1 MRTSALLAVCLF
13 LVSGCAVLPDATITY
28 YLPKS
33 TTVFSVTQTVSCAG
47 KNAAVSDAVTPS
59 TDFEADTAF
68 ASITTHGLDGAL
80 SDTEVTVALTE
91 DGRLKSINSKQTGEA
106 EPIIK
111 GAVGTLVSIATVAA
125 LPPEQNKFSCNNP
138 SQKPVSVVFASKQL
152 SYAELATIAA
162 KAKDART
169 IGLSTDPASQEIESQ
184 LASLGI
190 PPPVLSIVT
199 TEDMAFIQQ
208 PKTDGSVDIALP
220 IMRRFH
226 LSLSLQDEVKWT
238 STLVLPHEDFNK
250 DSRTYDVHIPKSA
263 SFGIQTFSLILSESG
278 AVTSIQYAKSS
289 GASSAIGGVQD
300 VTNPFTPSSKNSRL
314 KDEGD
319 TMAYQQRI
327 AICKS
332 NPTDCK

>member
-1 MRTSALLAVCLF
+1 MRTSALLASCLF
-13 LVSGCAVLPDATITY
+13 LVSGCAVLPDATVTY

-47 KNAAVSDAVTPS
+47 KNAAVSDAVTSS
-59 TDFEADTAF
+59 TDFEADAAF

-80 SDTEVTVALTE
+80 SDTDVTVALTE
-91 DGRLKSINSKQTGEA
+91 DGRLKSVNSKQTGEA

-111 GAVGTLVSIATVAA
+111 SAVGTLVSIATTAA
-125 LPPEQNKFSCNNP
+125 LTPGQTKFSCKNP
-138 SQKPVSVVFASKQL
+138 DQKPVSVVFASKQL
-152 SYAELATIAA
+152 SYADLATIAS
-162 KAKDART
+162 KTNGAR
-169 IGLSTDPASQEIESQ
+169 IVDLSTDPASREIESQ

-190 PPPVLSIVT
+190 PHPILSIVT
-199 TEDMAFIQQ
+199 KEDMTFIKQ
-208 PKTDGSVDIALP
+208 PKTNGSVDIALP

-238 STLVLPHEDFNK
+238 STLVLPHEDFNNEP
-250 DSRTYDVHIPKSA
+250 RTYDLHIPKSA
-263 SFGIQTFSLILSESG
+263 PFGVQTFALILSESG
-278 AVTSIQYAKSS
+278 AITSIQYAKSS
-289 GASSAIGGVQD
+289 GASSAISGVQD
-300 VTNPFTPSSKNSRL
+300 VTNPLTPSSKNSRL

-327 AICKS
+327 ATCKS